1 MLVENTREEALKA
14 FLNGR
19 KVRVV
24 SEYDD
29 GSASIEKLEEIIP
42 KDFHYLVDVPA
53 YMNPEFEQV
62 MPEPHVFGRYMTWC
76 ERTGFGVTA
85 QSYQE
90 FLDQEDIANNV
101 N

>member
-29 GSASIEKLEEIIP
+29 GSVSIEKLEEIIP
-42 KDFHYLVDVPA
+42 KDSHYLVDVPA
-53 YMNPEFEQV
+53 YENPEFEQSV
-62 MPEPHVFGRYMTWC
+62 KDMVKSHFE
-76 ERTGFGVTA
+76 EEKTA
-85 QSYQE
+85 VPPQKRRELKNQ
-90 FLDQEDIANNV
+90 
-101 N
+101 